1 MAHQYRDLHEMI
13 RLDGRI
19 NQYFSSLP
27 VYVQESI
34 CERAGKIHNAETLR
48 RYADNLLSGDK

>member
-1 MAHQYRDLHEMI
+1 MPHQYRDLHEMI
-13 RLDGRI
+13 RQDGEI

-27 VYVQESI
+27 SYVQETI
-34 CERAGKIHNAETLR
+34 CQRADNIHNPETLR